1 MTKKKHIFLIAGCVL
16 AGIVFFRESGILDI
30 NLYGSV
36 ISSSNKLTKKLT
48 TPGKETRFSY
58 NLTIKHGNGII
69 ASHCHIYNSLA
80 PIEIMAIISEPV
92 VYSGNYY
99 WPLVKDFKMK
109 YQCEFTSSK
118 AQTGFIVAGNIN
130 GEVNARI
137 SGFCS
142 RNKAKAL
149 ALEEARKQ
157 IVISLQNS
165 L

>member
-1 MTKKKHIFLIAGCVL
+1 MAV
-16 AGIVFFRESGILDI
+16 IVVFRESGILDI

-58 NLTIKHGNGII
+58 NLTIKHGNEII
-69 ASHCHIYNSLA
+69 ASHCHIYDSLP
-80 PIEIMAIISEPV
+80 PIEILAIISEP

-99 WPLVKDFKMK
+99 WPLVKVFKMK
-109 YQCEFTSSK
+109 YQCEFAGSK
-118 AQTGFIVAGNIN
+118 DPTGFIVAGNIS
-130 GEVNARI
+130 GEVNARLN
-137 SGFCS
+137 GFCS

-157 IVISLQNS
+157 IIISLQNS
-165 L
+165 LNH